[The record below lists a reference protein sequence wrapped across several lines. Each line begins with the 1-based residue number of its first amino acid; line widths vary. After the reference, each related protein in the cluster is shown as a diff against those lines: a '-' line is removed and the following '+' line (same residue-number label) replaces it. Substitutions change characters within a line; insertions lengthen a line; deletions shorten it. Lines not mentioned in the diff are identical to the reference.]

1 MNKIPYAALALAAV
15 PFVAGQM
22 GHEKMMLGLA
32 AAYVAGDWIYYKD
45 DPNPYTP
52 DEAKTLG
59 IYTAGI
65 ALAFWKPKWS
75 LAIAAGLLAVD
86 LYRAN
91 RNNDNTN

>member
-1 MNKIPYAALALAAV
+1 MNKIPYAALAFAAV

-22 GHEKMMLGLA
+22 GHEKAMVGLA
-32 AAYVAGDWIYYKD
+32 AAYVVGDWIYYKD

-59 IYTAGI
+59 IYAAGI
-65 ALAFWKPKWS
+65 ALAFWKPKLS
-75 LAIAAGLLAVD
+75 LVIAAGLLAVD

-91 RNNDNTN
+91 RNGDNTN

>member
-15 PFVAGQM
+15 PFIAGQT
-22 GHEKMMLGLA
+22 GHEKMMLALA
-32 AAYVAGDWIYYKD
+32 AAYVAGDWIYYND

-52 DEAKTLG
+52 DEFATLCFYG
-59 IYTAGI
+59 AGI
-65 ALAFWKPKWS
+65 TLAYWKPKWS

-91 RNNDNTN
+91 RNC